1 MERSLLTTGLVD
13 TVRAAEDVWSVRML
27 IVNVCFVGDVKQ
39 GDWVLVD
46 TGIGPL
52 TEALVEEAESVFQ
65 RPPVCIVLTHGH
77 FDHVGGVKE
86 LAEKWDVPVFAH
98 PAELPYLTGKKD
110 YPEGDPTVGGGLMAG
125 VAPLYPNRAIDL
137 GGRVRALPDDGQVP
151 GMPAWKWIYTPG
163 HSPGHISLFREHD
176 RFLIAGDAFIT
187 VKQESALAVAAQT
200 LEVHGPPMYFT
211 PDWPAAGRSVERL
224 AALSPETAVTGHGQP
239 LGGEALRAGLRRLAE
254 RFEELAVPERGR
266 YVAEGMR

>member
-1 MERSLLTTGLVD
+1 MERSLLATGLVD
-13 TVRAAEDVWSVRML
+13 TVRVAEDVWSVRML
-27 IVNVCFVGDVKQ
+27 IVNVCFVGNAKQ

-52 TEALVEEAESVFQ
+52 TGALLEEAESVFH
-65 RPPVCIVLTHGH
+65 RPPACIVLTHGH

-86 LAEKWDVPVFAH
+86 LAQKWNVPVYAH

-137 GGRVRALPDDGQVP
+137 GERVHPLPDDGQVP
-151 GMPAWKWIYTPG
+151 GMPEWKWIHTPG
-163 HSPGHISLFREHD
+163 HSPGHIALFREQD

-200 LEVHGPPMYFT
+200 VEVHGPPMYFT

-224 AALSPETAVTGHGQP
+224 AALSPESAVTGHGQP

-254 RFEELAVPERGR
+254 HFEELAVPEQGR